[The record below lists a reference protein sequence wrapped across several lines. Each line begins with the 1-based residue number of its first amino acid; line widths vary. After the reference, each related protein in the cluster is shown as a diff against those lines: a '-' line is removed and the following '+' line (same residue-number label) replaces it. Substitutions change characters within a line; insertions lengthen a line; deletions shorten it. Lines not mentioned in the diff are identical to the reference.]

1 MTINGQTRT
10 SWDDD
15 NVPNYEE
22 SGGYAICQSCQ
33 SSLKRVWRLGSIDIS
48 EYINDSSKPVM
59 KQKYNTY
66 NLSVKS
72 FEKHSAQIKIK
83 TIIWHYIQASMSTS
97 MELSLPL

>member
-1 MTINGQTRT
+1 
-10 SWDDD
+10 
-15 NVPNYEE
+15 
-22 SGGYAICQSCQ
+22 
-33 SSLKRVWRLGSIDIS
+33 
-48 EYINDSSKPVM
+48 M